1 MDCMK
6 IAVIGKNGQLA
17 TCLKEAALKNLDIT
31 FYGSDKVD
39 ITDSDTYEPL
49 ALSDLI
55 INCSAYTAV
64 DKAEEFPEDA
74 FAVNRMGVIQLVEFC
89 EIHQIKLIHFSTDFV
104 FSGEG
109 LAPYKEDDFTGPKS
123 IYGASKLAG
132 EAVILQSSLSAIVIR
147 TSWLYSPYGHNFCK
161 TMLRL
166 GVERTELSVVSDQ
179 IGTPSSALDLAR
191 VVFEI
196 IQKGLPE
203 TPELL
208 HISNI
213 GQCSWADFAREIFR
227 QKDIRVAVKDT
238 TTEAFNAPAKR
249 PSYSVLSTEKL
260 LFRYGIVMRPWKEAL
275 SEVLMRL

>member
-1 MDCMK
+1 MK
-6 IAVIGKNGQLA
+6 ITVIGKNGQLA
-17 TCLKEAALKNLDIT
+17 SSLKELAPKGLDIV

-39 ITDSDTYEPL
+39 ITRSDTYQHL
-49 ALSDLI
+49 ASVDLI

-89 EIHQIKLIHFSTDFV
+89 EQHQIKLIHFSTDFV

-109 LAPYKEDDFTGPKS
+109 LAPYKEEDFTGPRS
-123 IYGASKLAG
+123 VYGASKLAG
-132 EAVILQSSLSAIVIR
+132 EEVILQSSLLALVIR

-161 TMLRL
+161 TMLLL
-166 GVERTELSVVSDQ
+166 GGERSELSVVADQ
-179 IGTPSSALDLAR
+179 IGTPTSALDLAR
-191 VVFEI
+191 AVFKI
-196 IQKGLPE
+196 IHKGLPE

-208 HISNI
+208 HVSNS
-213 GQCSWADFAREIFR
+213 GQCSWADFAREIFK
-227 QKDIRVAVKDT
+227 QKGLSVTVNDT

-249 PSYSVLSTEKL
+249 PKYSVLSTEKL